1 MKTNKMGNSVL
12 NMNREIKEITKEII
26 EHTSSYNKAER
37 TSIISKNLRFKS
49 HPYYTEYQTLKSLC
63 LQILRMEE
71 FKYGE
76 SDNEICGILFD
87 GAWLWEEYVNTI
99 LTDHGFVHLQN
110 KIGKGKIFLFEDID
124 EFGNKHKSGIRYPDF
139 YKDDFVLDAKYKRL
153 GSYDKVS
160 KVDREDIHQIITYM
174 NNLNASRG
182 RFVSPIESKQ
192 EKIPTS
198 HLNNSSSTLSIY
210 GIEISMISKSYQEF
224 CAKMVELESV
234 FVAKLNL

>member
-1 MKTNKMGNSVL
+1 MNEILTINQAEYSGGYTLVL
-12 NMNREIKEITKEII
+12 LFSSPRWPPRAKREITFFIP
-26 EHTSSYNKAER
+26 A
-37 TSIISKNLRFKS
+37 
-49 HPYYTEYQTLKSLC
+49 
-63 LQILRMEE
+63 LQIHL
-71 FKYGE
+71 KYGE

-160 KVDREDIHQIITYM
+160 KVDREDIHQIIKYM

-182 RFVSPIESKQ
+182 GFVSPIESKQ
-192 EKIPTS
+192 EKNPTS
-198 HLNNSSSTLSIY
+198 HLNNVSSTNIL
-210 GIEISMISKSYQEF
+210 
-224 CAKMVELESV
+224 
-234 FVAKLNL
+234 